1 MKYFEVEKVTD
12 RITRITDVTGVSMFL
27 AVGEKEAALVDTG
40 TGIGDLREMVSSL
53 TDKPVKVLLTHG
65 HVDHAF
71 GAAAF
76 KNVFMNRLDAEILE
90 AHADMQKRVEYAN
103 LMPLPDGQR
112 ITEDMLAP
120 KPDAGRMQ
128 DLKDG
133 DVFDLGG
140 LTLEVYAFPGHTP
153 GSMTVLFKEDRLLL
167 TGDACNPSTF
177 LFFAGSPSVEEYRE
191 TLAAYRER
199 MKGKYDRIILSH
211 GNEFLDSTLL
221 DVVAETCDSVLKGTD
236 DAVRSD
242 FMGEEAY
249 SAAAVAMTERG
260 PRRLD
265 GKVGNIVYSR
275 KNIFR
280 GQQDDTEEERRD
292 S

>member
-27 AVGEKEAALVDTG
+27 AVGEREAVLVDTG
-40 TGIGDLREMVSSL
+40 TGIGNLKETVRSL
-53 TDKPVKVLLTHG
+53 TDKPVKILLTHG

-76 KNVFMNRLDAEILE
+76 EDVFMSRLDAEILE
-90 AHADMQKRVEYAN
+90 ESADMKKRVEYAN
-103 LMPLPDGQR
+103 TMPLPDGQR
-112 ITEDMLAP
+112 VTENMLAP
-120 KPDAGRMQ
+120 KPDVGRMQ
-128 DLKDG
+128 DLMDG

-140 LTLEVYAFPGHTP
+140 LTLEIYALPGHTP

-167 TGDACNPSTF
+167 TGDACNPATF

-191 TLAAYRER
+191 TLAAYRDR

-211 GNEFLDSTLL
+211 GNEFLDSALF
-221 DVVAETCDSVLKGTD
+221 DVVIETCDSVLNGTD
-236 DAVRSD
+236 DAVPAD
-242 FMGEEAY
+242 FMGNEAY
-249 SAAAVAMTERG
+249 SAAAVERTEKG

-265 GKVGNIVYSR
+265 GKVGNIVYSKR
-275 KNIFR
+275 NIFR
-280 GQQDDTEEERRD
+280 
-292 S
+292 

>member
-12 RITRITDVTGVSMFL
+12 HITRITDITGVSMFL

-40 TGIGDLREMVSSL
+40 TGIGDLKEMVRSL

-76 KNVFMNRLDAEILE
+76 EDVFMSRLDTEILE
-90 AHADMQKRVEYAN
+90 AHADMGMRIEYAN
-103 LMPLPDGQR
+103 TMPLPDGGR
-112 ITEDMLAP
+112 ITEDMFAP
-120 KPDAGRMQ
+120 KPDADSMQ

-140 LTLEVYAFPGHTP
+140 LTLEIYALPGHTP
-153 GSMTVLFKEDRLLL
+153 GSMTVLFQEDRLLL
-167 TGDACNPSTF
+167 TGDACNPATF
-177 LFFAGSPSVEEYRE
+177 LFFAGSPSVEEYKE
-191 TLAAYRER
+191 TLAAYRNR
-199 MKGKYDRIILSH
+199 MKEKYDRIILSH

-221 DVVAETCDSVLKGTD
+221 DVVVETCDSVLNGTD

-249 SAAAVAMTERG
+249 AAAEMGLTDQG
-260 PRRLD
+260 FRRLD

-280 GQQDDTEEERRD
+280 GQQDDTKEERRD

>member
-1 MKYFEVEKVTD
+1 MNSYFEMTEITN
-12 RITRITDVTGVSMFL
+12 RITRITDITCVSMFL
-27 AVGEKEAALVDTG
+27 AVGEKEAALIDTG
-40 TGIGDLREMVSSL
+40 TGIGNIKEAVRSL

-76 KNVFMNRLDAEILE
+76 EDVSMSHLDAAVLE
-90 AHADMQKRVEYAN
+90 EHADMDMRIDYVKN
-103 LMPLPDGQR
+103 SPLPECKKV
-112 ITEDMLAP
+112 TPDMLAP
-120 KPDAGRMQ
+120 KPEIDRIK

-140 LTLEVYAFPGHTP
+140 LTLEVYALPGHTP
-153 GSMTVLFKEDRLLL
+153 GSMTVLFREDRLLL
-167 TGDACNPSTF
+167 TGDACNPQTF
-177 LFFAGSPSVEEYRE
+177 LFAADCPPVEEYKE
-191 TLAAYRER
+191 TLTAYREW

-211 GNEFLDSTLL
+211 GNDFLSSELL
-221 DVVAETCDSVLKGTD
+221 DVVIETCGSVLRGTD

-242 FMGEEAY
+242 FMGDVVY
-249 SAAAVAMTERG
+249 SAAATEMTEQG

-265 GKVGNIVYSR
+265 GKIGNIIYSR

-280 GQQDDTEEERRD
+280 C
-292 S
+292 